1 MARMYSLFSS
11 SKGNVT
17 YIGTEESG
25 LLIDAGVSFRRL
37 SAAMARCGL
46 PLEAVRG
53 VFITHDHADHIGGLR
68 VLAAKLGV
76 PIYAQP
82 VTMRNLIDRDA
93 VPPNAR
99 LCAIGGAVQCADMT
113 VTAFETSH
121 DTDQSCGFR
130 VTCADGRSCAV
141 CTDLGVVTKT
151 VAEALDGCDAVLLEA
166 NYDPDMLRRG
176 PYPPNVKARI
186 ASEHGHL
193 SNEASAAAAQML
205 VKSGTTRLCL
215 GHLSQENNLPALAEK
230 AVVQGLTSA
239 GFVRGADYLLR
250 VAKPESDGEMIAF

>member
-141 CTDLGVVTKT
+141 CTDLGVVTKRSPKRST
-151 VAEALDGCDAVLLEA
+151 GAMRCCSRQITTRTCCAAV
-166 NYDPDMLRRG
+166 PIRRMSRRG
-176 PYPPNVKARI
+176 SPP
-186 ASEHGHL
+186 ST
-193 SNEASAAAAQML
+193 
-205 VKSGTTRLCL
+205 GTSRM
-215 GHLSQENNLPALAEK
+215 K
-230 AVVQGLTSA
+230 
-239 GFVRGADYLLR
+239 R
-250 VAKPESDGEMIAF
+250 VPPPHRCS